1 MLSTQN
7 LTVAAEKLAAYYV
20 TSSDR
25 FEPVTQRIPY
35 YHMGATITDAILQ
48 AGMNYQTVVYPRVLN
63 LLQNYADFKTTCDF
77 LILMQTIKLEDL
89 INWKNKRKL
98 QNITQLSWLFQEFN
112 VQTEG
117 QLKLWLEHDQ
127 NLDVLLQINGIGPKT
142 IDYLKMLSGCQSIA
156 IDRHLFKYLRLSGI
170 AVSTYSEAH
179 TIYSSAADLLGITP
193 YEFDK
198 SIWNAMSKGLA

>member
-1 MLSTQN
+1 MIIG
-7 LTVAAEKLAAYYV
+7 AIY
-20 TSSDR
+20 TSSTFKGHR
-25 FEPVTQRIPY
+25 QKKTY
-35 YHMGATITDAILQ
+35 CHMGATITDAILQ

-63 LLQNYADFKTTCDF
+63 LLQNYVDFKTTCDF

-89 INWKNKRKL
+89 INWKNVRKL
-98 QNITQLSWLFQEFN
+98 ESIRKLSWLLQDFD
-112 VQTEG
+112 VQTES

-127 NLDVLLQINGIGPKT
+127 NLDSLLQINGIGPKT

-156 IDRHLFKYLRLSGI
+156 IDRHLFKYLRLAGI

-179 TIYSSAADLLGITP
+179 TIYNSAADLLGITP

-198 SIWNAMSKGLA
+198 SIWNTMSKGLA